1 VRRGLKAQ
9 IAKAS
14 PDERFFTLKIFN
26 EFKGN
31 HLISTKAEMVAV
43 FWIIIRLKMV

>member
-1 VRRGLKAQ
+1 VRAARTEAQ

-31 HLISTKAEMVAV
+31 HLIDPLYQQKQK
-43 FWIIIRLKMV
+43 WWQ